1 MRLYKRVHFYN
12 VLLIYG
18 ALLII
23 GCKPKPALPALFE
36 LKDDNSTG
44 LHFANKLTPTQ
55 KFNVFDYMYFFNG
68 AGVGAGDFNNDGK
81 IDLFFAASQGDNQL
95 YLNEGG
101 LHFKNVTKEAMIPED
116 GGWSTGVSVVDIN
129 NDGLLDIYIC
139 RVGNYETLQSR
150 NQLLVCQGIDK
161 DGVPYYKDEAK
172 EYGLDFSGFS
182 TQAVFF
188 DYDGDGDLDMYLL
201 NHSIHQNGTYGVRS
215 DLLNKEVTGSG
226 DHIYRND
233 GNGHFTDVTKE
244 TGINSSIL
252 GYGLGI
258 TVADID
264 MDGYPDIYIGNDF
277 HENDYMYINQ
287 HNGTF
292 RDELNNKLMHTS
304 RYTMGVDVAD
314 VTNDGFP
321 EIITMDML
329 PYDPY
334 ILKRSEGE
342 DTYDIFNLKIGLG
355 FNYQFTRN

>member
-1 MRLYKRVHFYN
+1 MTRLKRQG
-12 VLLIYG
+12 IIIIS
-18 ALLII
+18 ALGCII
-23 GCKPKPALPALFE
+23 LVTGCHTSIKQQPALFQV
-36 LKDDNSTG
+36 LDNTQTG
-44 LHFANKLTPTQ
+44 ITFNNKLTPPQ
-55 KFNVFDYMYFFNG
+55 QFNVFKYMYYYNG

-81 IDLFFAASQGDNQL
+81 IDLFFAANQGDNKL
-95 YLNEGG
+95 FLNRGNLRFED
-101 LHFKNVTKEAMIPED
+101 VTTAAKIPED
-116 GGWSTGVSVVDIN
+116 GGWSTGVSIVDIN

-139 RVGNYETLQSR
+139 RVGNHETLHSH
-150 NQLLVCQGIDK
+150 NQLLICQGIDK
-161 DGVPYYKDEAK
+161 NGVPYYKDEAK

-201 NHSIHQNGTYGVRS
+201 NHSIHQNGTYGVRN
-215 DLLNKEVTGSG
+215 DLLNKAVTGSG
-226 DHIYRND
+226 DHIFRND

-292 RDELNNKLMHTS
+292 KDELNKKLMHTS
-304 RYTMGVDVAD
+304 
-314 VTNDGFP
+314 
-321 EIITMDML
+321 
-329 PYDPY
+329 
-334 ILKRSEGE
+334 
-342 DTYDIFNLKIGLG
+342 
-355 FNYQFTRN
+355 